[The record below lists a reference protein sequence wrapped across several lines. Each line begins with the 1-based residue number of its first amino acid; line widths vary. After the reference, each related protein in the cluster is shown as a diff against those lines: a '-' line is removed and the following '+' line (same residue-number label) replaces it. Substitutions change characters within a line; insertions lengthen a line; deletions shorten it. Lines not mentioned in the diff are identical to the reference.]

1 MSVLAGYEP
10 KEVLKFFEEIC
21 SIPHGSG
28 NLQQIS
34 DYLVKFAQ
42 DRGLRYRQDEALNV
56 IIWKDGS
63 AGYENSAPVIMQ
75 GHMDMVAVKENDCP
89 KNLETEGLDLEV
101 LELDG
106 ERWLSAKGTSL
117 GGDDGI
123 AVAIALALLDSD
135 TIPHPPLEVVV
146 TTDEEVG
153 MDGAAALDCS
163 DLKGRLFLNADSED
177 EGIFTVS
184 CAGGMRANASL
195 PYESEVKDGALVSV
209 KLTGFRGGHSGV
221 EIDKGRLNANIVM
234 GRVLNA
240 VRKALPIQLASVSG
254 GDKDN
259 AIAVFSEAT
268 FVAEAD
274 QVTAATEI
282 LEKEM
287 AVVKDEYASVE
298 KGLTI
303 TVSSENQ
310 TGIRCMTKK
319 SSDQAIVLLMN
330 YINGIQ
336 RMNPDMENMVQTSL
350 NLGILA
356 TREDAVVFSS
366 ALRSSSETEKEH
378 LLEQL
383 RSMVELFGGNVE
395 TSGNYPGWEFRP
407 DSLVRDTFVEC
418 YKEQYGKE
426 PVVAGIHA
434 GLECGL
440 FSSKLPGLDCISY
453 GPQMRSIHTTEELLS
468 IDSTARTWELTKRV
482 LEKLK

>member
-1 MSVLAGYEP
+1 MSILGAYEP
-10 KEVLKFFEEIC
+10 KEVLTFFEEIC

-28 NLQQIS
+28 NVKQIS
-34 DYLVKFAQ
+34 DYLVKFAK

-56 IIWKDGS
+56 VIWKDGTP
-63 AGYENSAPVIMQ
+63 GYEDSAPVIIQ
-75 GHMDMVAVKENDCP
+75 GHMDMVAVKENDCQ

-101 LELDG
+101 VEADG
-106 ERWLSAKGTSL
+106 EKWISAKGTSL

-123 AVAIALALLDSD
+123 AVAFALALLDSD
-135 TIPHPPLEVVV
+135 TIPHPPLEVVA

-184 CAGGMRANASL
+184 CAGGKRANASV
-195 PYESEVKDGALVSV
+195 PYEAEMKDGALVTV

-221 EIDKGRLNANIVM
+221 EINKGRLNANIVL
-234 GRVLNA
+234 GRILNA
-240 VRKALPIQLASVSG
+240 LRKAVPVQLVSVSG

-259 AIAVFSEAT
+259 AIAVFSEAACVT
-268 FVAEAD
+268 DPANVAAAKEA
-274 QVTAATEI
+274 

-287 AVVKDEYASVE
+287 AVVKEEYASVE

-303 TVSSENQ
+303 TISAKEQ
-310 TGIRCMTKK
+310 KGIRCMTEKA
-319 SSDQAIVLLMN
+319 SNQIIVLLMN

-336 RMNPDMENMVQTSL
+336 RMNPDMEDMVQTSL
-350 NLGILA
+350 NLGIL
-356 TREDAVVFSS
+356 TTNEQAVVFSS
-366 ALRSSSETEKEH
+366 ALRSSSETEKGH
-378 LLEQL
+378 LLE
-383 RSMVELFGGNVE
+383 RIRAMVELFGGSVE
-395 TSGNYPGWEFRP
+395 TSGNYPGWEYRP
-407 DSLVRDTFVEC
+407 ESLVRDTFVEC
-418 YKEQYGKE
+418 YKEQYGKDPIVE
-426 PVVAGIHA
+426 GIHA

-482 LEKLK
+482 LARLK